1 MFMAT
6 YTAKLV
12 DRTGWSEADKH
23 GIQAKA
29 QALFDEAFQDTPNGV
44 VVSWGG
50 GTTGDNLVVHFVPDI
65 PHSYLKQ
72 KWPQAQINPEA
83 IGHTYTGDRPLAGTE
98 VYQTAHGS
106 RYPWKMYA
114 ITVFHEAM
122 HNLFPFQSTDFVHKL
137 DGGDDA
143 AGMAAAKYNLRS
155 EMTQHNKELIRQ
167 GFSVKNPQLL

>member
-1 MFMAT
+1 MAT
-6 YTAKLV
+6 YSAKLV

-23 GIQAKA
+23 GIQTKA
-29 QALFDEAFQDTPNGV
+29 QKLFDQAFEGTPDGV
-44 VVSWGG
+44 SVSWGD

-72 KWPQAQINPEA
+72 KWPKAVINKNA
-83 IGHTYTGDRPLAGTE
+83 IGHTHTGDRPLAGTE
-98 VYQTAHGS
+98 VYQIARGS
-106 RYPWKMYA
+106 RFPWQMYA

-122 HNLFPFQSTDFVHKL
+122 HNLFPYQGADFVHQL
-137 DGGDDA
+137 DGGDKA
-143 AGMAAAKYNLRS
+143 AGMTAAEYSLKS